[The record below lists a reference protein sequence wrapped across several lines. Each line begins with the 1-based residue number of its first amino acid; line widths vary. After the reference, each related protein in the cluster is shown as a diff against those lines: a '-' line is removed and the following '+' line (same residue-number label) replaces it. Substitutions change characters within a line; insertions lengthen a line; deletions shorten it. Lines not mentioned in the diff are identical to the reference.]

1 MSRRSPSVTPIT
13 LGHDDPG
20 LQPERTL
27 LAWRRTLLTLIVV
40 CTLFLRWIPHFGLIA
55 LLPIIVSLAA
65 SLMIQIALNSR
76 YRKSAR
82 GLKNERIPAPLREVV
97 VLGATVVVLSVVGIY
112 AVLFV
117 ELTRPL

>member
-1 MSRRSPSVTPIT
+1 VSRRGLPVTPIT

>member
-1 MSRRSPSVTPIT
+1 MSRRGSVS

-40 CTLFLRWIPHFGLIA
+40 CTLFLRWIPQFDVIA

-65 SLMIQIALNSR
+65 SLLIQLALNSR

-82 GLKNERIPAPLREVV
+82 GMKNERIPAPLREVV
-97 VLGATVVVLSVVGIY
+97 VLGGTVMVLSVVGIY
-112 AVLFV
+112 AVVFG
-117 ELTRPL
+117 

>member
-1 MSRRSPSVTPIT
+1 VIRRAHSPVPAS

-40 CTLFLRWIPHFGLIA
+40 CTIFLRWIPHFGLIT
-55 LLPIIVSLAA
+55 LVPVILSLIA
-65 SLMIQIALNSR
+65 SLLIQIALNAR

-82 GLKNERIPAPLREVV
+82 GLKDEHVPAPLREVV
-97 VLGATVVVLSVVGIY
+97 VLGGTVIVLSVVGIY
-112 AVLFV
+112 AVLFG
-117 ELTRPL
+117 

>member
-1 MSRRSPSVTPIT
+1 MRRRSPVS

-40 CTLFLRWIPHFGLIA
+40 CTIFLRWIPHFGLIA
-55 LLPIIVSLAA
+55 LLPIMVSLAA
-65 SLMIQIALNSR
+65 SLLIQLALNSR

-82 GLKNERIPAPLREVV
+82 GLKSERIPAPLREVV
-97 VLGATVVVLSVVGIY
+97 VMGATVMVLSVVGIY
-112 AVLFV
+112 AVV
-117 ELTRPL
+117 SG

>member
-1 MSRRSPSVTPIT
+1 MSGAGARSSS
-13 LGHDDPG
+13 

-40 CTLFLRWIPHFGLIA
+40 CTIFLRWIPHFGLIA
-55 LLPIIVSLAA
+55 LLPIMVSLAA
-65 SLMIQIALNSR
+65 SLLIQLALNSR

-97 VLGATVVVLSVVGIY
+97 VLGATVMVLSVVGIY
-112 AVLFV
+112 AVV
-117 ELTRPL
+117 SA